1 MPNGPEFLIARNGEC
16 MVIDPHGGFSGIGA
30 LSYVDASEGFLHS
43 TPIDTFSWG
52 MMASISADGGRMLFD
67 RDRVLDAQFK
77 IVGHVVMPPYPGPNP
92 AQPVS
97 QVISPDGTRAY
108 VLVVRGADLNQPST
122 TVKPRVFVFDTSG
135 DVGTTAAV
143 PVLGFFELDD
153 YPSCLNDLSVCD
165 LFPSAAISLDGGT
178 LFFAGS
184 DKLVIAPIPP
194 EGTLSTASVGTPGNP
209 ATIRA
214 MPWRLPSTATR

>member
-1 MPNGPEFLIARNGEC
+1 
-16 MVIDPHGGFSGIGA
+16 VIDPHSSFSGSGA
-30 LSYVDASEGFLHS
+30 LSYLDASEGFLHT
-43 TPIDTFSWG
+43 TPIDTFSWNSA
-52 MMASISADGGRMLFD
+52 ASLSADGGRMLFD

-77 IVGHVVMPPYPGPNP
+77 VVGHIVVPSFPGPEP
-92 AQPVS
+92 ALPVS

-108 VLVVRGADLNQPST
+108 LLVVRLVDLNQPST

-165 LFPSAAISLDGGT
+165 LFPAAAISLDGGT

-184 DKLVIAPIPP
+184 DKLVIAPVPP
-194 EGTLSTASVGTPGNP
+194 ESTLSTASVSAPGDR

-214 MPWRLPSTATR
+214 TPWRLPSTSRR